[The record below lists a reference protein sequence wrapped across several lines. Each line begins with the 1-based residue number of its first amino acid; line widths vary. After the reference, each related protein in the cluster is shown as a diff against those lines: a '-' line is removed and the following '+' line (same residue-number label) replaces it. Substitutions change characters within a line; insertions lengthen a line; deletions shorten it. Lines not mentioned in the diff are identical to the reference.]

1 MSNMYALVVA
11 VLNPENGSLLSDLHL
26 GVAYID
32 KYPNVKK
39 AFDLYVSELVD
50 VQKNQPVNREYSARG
65 INPKSGMIEVYRLD
79 SIGRWV

>member
-32 KYPNVKK
+32 KYPIVKK

-65 INPKSGMIEVYRLD
+65 INPQSGMIEVYKIERV
-79 SIGRWV
+79 GYWV

>member
-11 VLNPENGSLLSDLHL
+11 VLNPENGSLLSDLHF
-26 GVAYID
+26 GVAYIG
-32 KYPNVKK
+32 KYPIVKK